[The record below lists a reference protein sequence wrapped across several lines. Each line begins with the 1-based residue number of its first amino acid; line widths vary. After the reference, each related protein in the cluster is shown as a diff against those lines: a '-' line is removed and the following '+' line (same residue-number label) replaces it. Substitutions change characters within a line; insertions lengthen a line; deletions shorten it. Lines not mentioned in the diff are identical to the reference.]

1 MLFKLFSSTLER
13 CINRILAT
21 TSMEPGLNRYPLNR
35 QKFEPTLKIYHRQKC
50 DELRYPQLAMAEV
63 KIHMFEGILRE
74 K

>member
-13 CINRILAT
+13 CINLILAT
-21 TSMEPGLNRYPLNR
+21 TSMAPGLNRYLLNR
-35 QKFEPTLKIYHRQKC
+35 QKFESPLKIDHPQECY
-50 DELRYPQLAMAEV
+50 ELRYPQLAMAEV